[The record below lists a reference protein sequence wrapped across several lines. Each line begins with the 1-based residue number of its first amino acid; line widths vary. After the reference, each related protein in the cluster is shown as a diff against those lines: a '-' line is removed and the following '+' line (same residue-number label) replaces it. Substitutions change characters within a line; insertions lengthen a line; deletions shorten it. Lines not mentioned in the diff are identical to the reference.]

1 MDAFWSMLSNVL
13 IFVALA
19 IPGLILVKTKV
30 LKAKDSGVLSKLLI
44 WVGMPFMI
52 LSCALDLELNADVA
66 VSILIAF
73 AIGIAYVFIYFC
85 LSGPLTNME
94 KNEKTRGVMRFSLV
108 FPNNGF
114 LGLPLAAAVFGA
126 SSQVMAFLVVM
137 NTACNLLMYTLGAY
151 LVSGDKHQMDFKK
164 AVFNPVLIAFILGIV
179 LNLLGV
185 GKSVPEISNYCLN
198 LKNIV
203 APISMTILGM
213 KLGGIQFKTLFT
225 SWKNY
230 YVAAIRLILF
240 PILIV
245 ALVYVGYKWLGL
257 AEAMVFAAFIS
268 VSMPCSGSTSAF
280 ADAHGGDSESGVA
293 FTLAAT
299 VLSVVSIP
307 LLYGLLCLIVG

>member
-1 MDAFWSMLSNVL
+1 MDAFWTMLSNVL

-19 IPGLILVKTKV
+19 IPGLILVKTKI
-30 LKAKDSGVLSKLLI
+30 LKPEDSGVLSKLLI

-73 AIGIAYVFIYFC
+73 AIGIAYVLIYF
-85 LSGPLTNME
+85 LASDPLTKME
-94 KNEKTRGVMRFSLV
+94 KNEKTRGAMRFALV

-185 GKSVPEISNYCLN
+185 GDKVPEISSYCLN

-213 KLGGIQFKTLFT
+213 KLGGIEFTKLFT
-225 SWKNY
+225 SGKNY
-230 YVAAIRLILF
+230 LVAAIRLLLF
-240 PILIV
+240 PVVVV
-245 ALVYVGYKWLGL
+245 ALVYIGHRWLGL

-280 ADAHGGDSESGVA
+280 ADAYGGDSESAVS

-299 VLSVVSIP
+299 VLSVITIP
-307 LLYGLLCLIVG
+307 LLYGLLCAIVG

>member
-30 LKAKDSGVLSKLLI
+30 LKPEDSGVLSKLLI

-66 VSILIAF
+66 VSFLIAF
-73 AIGIAYVFIYFC
+73 AVGLAYVFIYFF
-85 LSGPLTNME
+85 LSAPLTKME
-94 KNEKTRGVMRFSLV
+94 KNEKTRGVMRFALV

-151 LVSGDKHQMDFKK
+151 LVSGDKRQMDFKK

-185 GKSVPEISNYCLN
+185 GKSVPQISSYCLN

-203 APISMTILGM
+203 APVSMTILGM
-213 KLGGIQFKTLFT
+213 KLGGIPFKTLFT
-225 SWKNY
+225 SGKNY
-230 YVAAIRLILF
+230 LVAAIRLILF
-240 PILIV
+240 PVVIV

-280 ADAHGGDSESGVA
+280 ADAYDGDSESAVS

-299 VLSVVSIP
+299 VLSVATIP
-307 LLYGLLCLIVG
+307 ILYGLLCLIVG